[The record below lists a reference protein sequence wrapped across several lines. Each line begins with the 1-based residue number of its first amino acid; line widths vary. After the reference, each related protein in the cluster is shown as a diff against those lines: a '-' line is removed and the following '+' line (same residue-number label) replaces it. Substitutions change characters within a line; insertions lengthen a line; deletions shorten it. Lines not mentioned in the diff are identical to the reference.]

1 MRCYDCDKTI
11 VMPPLEPK
19 SEWYYYKDVLDCHVK
34 RDCKKFRLDQILF
47 VDKCQIVQN
56 RNDILGLSKKQAT
69 SPRQKA
75 TAEQS
80 QML

>member
-1 MRCYDCDKTI
+1 
-11 VMPPLEPK
+11 
-19 SEWYYYKDVLDCHVK
+19 
-34 RDCKKFRLDQILF
+34 

-56 RNDILGLSKKQAT
+56 RYDILGLSKKQAT

>member
-1 MRCYDCDKTI
+1 
-11 VMPPLEPK
+11 MPPLKPK
-19 SEWYYYKDVLDCHVK
+19 SEWYYYKDVLDCHAK
-34 RDCKKFRLDQILF
+34 RDSKKFRPNQKLF

-56 RNDILGLSKKQAT
+56 RYDILGLSKKQAT